1 MNGDQHNLSAP
12 KNANGPRP
20 VRFGALRT
28 RRPIPSLLPWT
39 SVRRVVLLTTRLV
52 LCVAVLS
59 SLVFWPGALADST
72 VILAGLPEPVEVETR
87 ALADYLSLLTGR
99 GVDLEDQGIR
109 IESLDGSL
117 IFASHNSEDTF
128 NPASVIKVA
137 TTLAALEHF
146 GEAHR
151 FRTAFYAD
159 GDVEDG
165 TLTGDLILSSDGD
178 PVLGTADLNR
188 LAREVVQSGI
198 RRVDGDLVISGPF
211 TIGNLHR
218 SNQVARYLV
227 RQVQR
232 AGIRTP
238 DEAAYGEVRG
248 RLVAETVSDPLLD
261 IVFRQN
267 AVSDN
272 PTADRLGEAIGGPE
286 ALERYLI
293 REIGIPPEHIRV
305 SQTSGLRI
313 NRISARGTVRVLRRL
328 AEQLSTRGLHLEDV
342 LPVAGVDQGTTRTR
356 FSRRDY
362 RGAVVAKTGTL
373 TRTDGGVSALAGVLY
388 TDRYGPVLFAIMN
401 TNGPVIQHRQFQD
414 SFIED
419 LIDELGGRSA
429 INGLTSRSDS

>member
-1 MNGDQHNLSAP
+1 MNGDQHNPAAP
-12 KNANGPRP
+12 ERDAVTRP
-20 VRFGALRT
+20 VRFGVLRA
-28 RRPIPSLLPWT
+28 RRPIPSVFPW
-39 SVRRVVLLTTRLV
+39 RGIRKVVHFTARLV
-52 LCVAVLS
+52 LCLSVLS

-72 VILAGLPEPVEVETR
+72 VVLAGLPEPVEVETR
-87 ALADYLSLLTGR
+87 ALADYLNLLTRR
-99 GVDLEDQGIR
+99 GVDLEDQTIR
-109 IESLDGSL
+109 IESLDGSM
-117 IFASHNSEDTF
+117 IFASHQSEETF

-137 TTLAALEHF
+137 TTLAALERF
-146 GEAHR
+146 GESHR
-151 FRTAFYAD
+151 FRTAFFID
-159 GDVEDG
+159 GHVEDG

-178 PVLGTADLNR
+178 PVISTADLNR
-188 LAREVVQSGI
+188 LAREVVRSGI
-198 RRVDGDLVISGPF
+198 RRVDGDLVLSGPF

-218 SNQVARYLV
+218 SDQVARYLV
-227 RQVQR
+227 QQVQR
-232 AGIRTP
+232 VGIRTP
-238 DEAAYGEVRG
+238 DEVVYGETRG
-248 RLVAETVSDPLLD
+248 RLVAEIVSDPLLD

-272 PTADRLGEAIGGPE
+272 PTADRLGEAIGGPD
-286 ALERYLI
+286 ALERYLV
-293 REIGIPPEHIRV
+293 REIGIPPQHVRI

-328 AEQLSTRGLHLEDV
+328 SEQLAQRGLQLEDV

-388 TDRYGPVLFAIMN
+388 TNDYGPVLFAIMN

-419 LIDELGGRSA
+419 LIDELGGRSPV
-429 INGLTSRSDS
+429 NGLTNRSES